1 MSPRY
6 DRSIEHLAR
15 AERTI
20 PLGSQTFSKS
30 RAALPRGAAPL
41 FVERGEGGRVWD
53 VDGNEYVDLVCGL
66 ACVNLGY
73 RDRRVDAAIA
83 EQLGRGITF
92 SLPHRLEA
100 EVAERLVE
108 AIPCAERVRF
118 GKNGSDATS
127 AAIRLA
133 RAHTGREAVAMSG
146 YHGWQD
152 WCIGTTTRSAGVPAA
167 VRGLTTTFPHGDL
180 DALEAALRAR
190 PTAAVILEAMNVS
203 EPPAG
208 FLEGA
213 QRLAREHG
221 ALLVF
226 DETVLGFRLE
236 RGGAQER
243 FGVTPDLATFGKGMG
258 NGAPIAA
265 VVGRA
270 DVMAGM
276 EEIFF
281 STTFGGETLSLAAAR
296 AVLDAME
303 DGEVL
308 RRIAAT
314 GRDLARRLG
323 AIVERAGAAELIRLS
338 GDPSWTFVHLHAP
351 GGVDPQALRTLFLQ
365 EMTARGVLTLGT
377 HNVCAAHTPEDM
389 ATVEGAYA
397 EVVPLLVEATERG
410 DVAERL
416 RGDVL
421 RPIFAVR

>member
-1 MSPRY
+1 MSGRY
-6 DRSIEHLAR
+6 DRSLEHLAR

-30 RAALPRGAAPL
+30 RAALPLGAAPL

-73 RDRRVDAAIA
+73 RDPRVDAAIT
-83 EQLGRGITF
+83 EQLANGITF

-100 EVAERLVE
+100 EVAELLVE

-133 RAHTGREAVAMSG
+133 RAHTGREAVAMCG

-152 WCIGTTTRSAGVPAA
+152 WCIGTTTRSAGVPAS
-167 VRGLTTTFPHGDL
+167 VQGLTATFPHGDL
-180 DALEAALRAR
+180 DALERALRAR
-190 PTAAVILEAMNVS
+190 PTAAVILEAMNVA
-203 EPPAG
+203 EPPDG
-208 FLEGA
+208 FLEGV

-243 FGVTPDLATFGKGMG
+243 FGVTPDLATFGKGLG

-296 AVLDAME
+296 AVLEALR
-303 DGEVL
+303 DGGEL

-314 GRDLARRLG
+314 GRDLAGRLARIVDRSG
-323 AIVERAGAAELIRLS
+323 ASHVVRLS

-351 GGVDPQALRTLFLQ
+351 DGVDPQELRTLFLQ

-377 HNVCAAHTPEDM
+377 HNVCAAHGPEDV
-389 ATVEGAYA
+389 AAVERAYA
-397 EVVPLLVEATERG
+397 EVVPLLVEATERR
-410 DVAERL
+410 DVAARL
-416 RGDVL
+416 RGEVL